1 MRLIMMKNL
10 SNISFKSVY
19 LFPSINNLSEE
30 NKPKVHDGIKMI
42 NKYFPEN
49 DVFLGSDEK
58 GELTIQVQK
67 TNPLVHLLDPDVA
80 QHINLSPK
88 ELVSMITAIVA
99 MQEAHKNIWGET
111 TPTFNDRTKNL
122 NSMSCGDVVM
132 HIKNTI
138 LEFNEK
144 YKDLS
149 N

>member
-1 MRLIMMKNL
+1 MMKNL

-19 LFPSINNLSEE
+19 LFPSINNLSKE
-30 NKPKVHDGIKMI
+30 NKPKVQDGIKMI

-49 DVFLGSDEK
+49 DVFLGSDEN
-58 GELTIQVQK
+58 GELTIQIQK

-99 MQEAHKNIWGET
+99 MQEAHKNIWGEK
-111 TPTFNDRTKNL
+111 TPTCSGKTTNM
-122 NSMSCGDVVM
+122 NSMSNADVVM
-132 HIKNTI
+132 LLKGSIS
-138 LEFNEK
+138 EFNEK
-144 YKDLS
+144 YKEPL

>member
-1 MRLIMMKNL
+1 MMKNL

-19 LFPSINNLSEE
+19 LFPSINNLSKE
-30 NKPKVHDGIKMI
+30 NKPKVQDGIKMI

-49 DVFLGSDEK
+49 DVFLGSDEN
-58 GELTIQVQK
+58 GELTIQIQK

-99 MQEAHKNIWGET
+99 MQEAHKNIWGEK
-111 TPTFNDRTKNL
+111 TPTYTDKTTHL
-122 NSMSCGDVVM
+122 NSMSSCDLIM
-132 HIKNTI
+132 HLKDTI

>member
-1 MRLIMMKNL
+1 
-10 SNISFKSVY
+10 
-19 LFPSINNLSEE
+19 
-30 NKPKVHDGIKMI
+30 MI

-49 DVFLGSDEK
+49 DVFLGSDEN
-58 GELTIQVQK
+58 GELTIQIQK

-99 MQEAHKNIWGET
+99 MQEAHKNIWGEK
-111 TPTFNDRTKNL
+111 TPTYTDKTTHL
-122 NSMSCGDVVM
+122 NSMSSCDLIM
-132 HIKNTI
+132 HLKDTI